1 MTMGEKIRYLRESL
15 DMSQEEL
22 GLLLGVQKSAVAK
35 YENGKVENIKRSTIK
50 KMAEVFNVS
59 ACYLMGFDEDEE
71 KVETL
76 SRQVTLLQAVQDQW
90 GKEAVKA
97 LSILNELNEEGVK
110 KAISS
115 LEDLSEIP
123 KYRKEDDS

>member
-1 MTMGEKIRYLRESL
+1 VTMGERIRYCRESINMTQ
-15 DMSQEEL
+15 DEL

-50 KMAEVFNVS
+50 KMADVFGVS
-59 ACYLMGFDEDEE
+59 ACYLMGFDEDED
-71 KVETL
+71 KVKTISKE
-76 SRQVTLLQAVQDQW
+76 VALLQAIQDHW

-97 LSILNELNEEGVK
+97 LSILNELNEEGLK

-115 LEDLSEIP
+115 LEDISELQ

>member
-15 DMSQEEL
+15 DMSQEDL